1 MSSIAPAAKFQAFDA
16 NGAPLSG
23 GLLYTYAAGTTT
35 PQTTFTDSSGLVPNT
50 NPVVLDSRGEASV
63 WLSALQYKFKL
74 ADANNVEIWTVDN
87 IAGAATE
94 AELNALNISLTA
106 QVTALTNNLAGAS
119 GSSLVGYT
127 QSGLGAVT
135 QTVQARL
142 RKSVYVT
149 DFGATGN
156 GVTND
161 TAAFNLAINACPTGG
176 TVLVPPGQYL
186 IDPIT
191 MPSYKS
197 ISGTTP
203 GPFDGMNNPA
213 SLTSAPTILVNSNT
227 GPAITLS
234 GFQGGVNNLLFY
246 YPTQVAPTSSTPL
259 AFNPTIFIPTGSGG
273 HYVRGCTF
281 VNSYVG
287 VEIRSGRCGVT
298 DCLIG
303 AFSIGILVDEAQD
316 WVTISNV
323 NNQVMWDV
331 YAGLSYPQN
340 IDNWV
345 LSNGYALTAGRADSL
360 QVSNLACF
368 SRYACLYFR
377 DSTNTTLTPYK
388 NAYGRFV
395 NIDADYVA
403 YGVIASS
410 TNITAG
416 GVKIVNMDLAANAS
430 GFGTPGQA
438 TVILTTGGFEPPR
451 ITWVGGAVR
460 GTWVAAGSNFPVISA
475 GQIYVSEVYDI
486 NTIGAITAPAVPAS
500 GGSVTNT
507 YGVAMRVGLATAGGT
522 ISSVTVNGNGIGIA
536 GSSGT
541 FVLRPSDVIVPTY
554 TGTLGWAWF
563 TL

>member
-74 ADANNVEIWTVDN
+74 TDANNVEIWTVDN
-87 IAGAATE
+87 LSGAATE
-94 AELNALNISLTA
+94 AELNALDISLTA
-106 QVTALTNNLAGAS
+106 QIAAISSGLAGSS
-119 GSSLVGYT
+119 GASLVGYN
-127 QSGLGAVT
+127 QGGLGAVT
-135 QTVQARL
+135 QTVQTRL

-149 DFGATGN
+149 DYGATGD

-161 TAAFNLAINACPTGG
+161 TAAFNLAISACPTGG
-176 TVLVPPGQYL
+176 TVLVPPGRYL

-191 MPSYKS
+191 LPSYKS
-197 ISGTTP
+197 LSGTTP
-203 GPFDGMNNPA
+203 GPFDGMNNPS
-213 SLTSAPTILVNSNT
+213 SLTTAPTILVNSNT
-227 GPAITLS
+227 APAITLS
-234 GFQGGVNNLLFY
+234 GFQGSVCNLLFY

-259 AFNPTIFIPTGSGG
+259 AFNPTIYIPTGSGG

-303 AFSIGILVDEAQD
+303 AYSIGILVDEAQD
-316 WVTISNV
+316 WVIISNV

-331 YAGLSYPQN
+331 YAGLAYPQN
-340 IDNWV
+340 IDAWV
-345 LSNGYALTAGRADSL
+345 LNNGFAFKAGRADSL
-360 QVSNLACF
+360 QVSNFACF
-368 SRYACLYFR
+368 SRYACLGFV
-377 DSTNTTLTPYK
+377 DSSNTTITPYK

-403 YGVIASS
+403 FGAIAVS
-410 TNITAG
+410 TNLTAG
-416 GVKIVNMDLAANAS
+416 GIKIVSMDIAANAS
-430 GFGTPGQA
+430 GLGTAGQA
-438 TVILTTGGFEPPR
+438 TIYLAAGGAEAPR
-451 ITWVGGAVR
+451 VTWVNGSVR
-460 GTWVAAGSNFPVISA
+460 GSWASGSTFPGIAAGQA
-475 GQIYVSEVYDI
+475 YVSEVYGI
-486 NTIGAITAPAVPAS
+486 NTIGAIAAPAVPVS

-507 YGVAMRVGLATAGGT
+507 YGVDMRVGMAAGGGA
-522 ISSVTVNGNGIGIA
+522 ISSVTVNGAGTGITGSA
-536 GSSGT
+536 GS
-541 FVLRPSDVIVPTY
+541 FVLRPGDVIVPTY
-554 TGTLGWAWF
+554 TGTLGWSWF